1 MPIEDEDKAIAEV
14 VDRVTEKF
22 PDVEPAVVRE
32 TVDAKL
38 DGFDGAVVRD
48 FVPVLVEHE
57 AADELRGVEADD
69 A

>member
-14 VDRVTEKF
+14 IERVAEKF
-22 PDVEPAVVRE
+22 PDVEPEVVRE

-38 DGFDGAVVRD
+38 DGFDEAVVRD

-57 AADELRGVEADD
+57 AADELRAAETDD